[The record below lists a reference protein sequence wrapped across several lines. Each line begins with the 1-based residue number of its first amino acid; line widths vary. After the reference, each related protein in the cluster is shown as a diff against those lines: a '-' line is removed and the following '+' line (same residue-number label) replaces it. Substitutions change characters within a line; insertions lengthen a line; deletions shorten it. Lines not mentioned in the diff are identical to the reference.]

1 MRRYVLG
8 DGQSENM
15 FINWKGF
22 MVSIF
27 YEHSVVGGVVNYKY
41 FIYGVTLP
49 VLKNEI
55 EDFFFARLGTGRTY
69 RYSLRRN
76 VCQPLQRV
84 CEMIQLY
91 EYIVVDK
98 MACAIFDYIFYIYIV
113 SCMLL

>member
-1 MRRYVLG
+1 
-8 DGQSENM
+8 M

-27 YEHSVVGGVVNYKY
+27 YEHSVVGEVVNYKY

-84 CEMIQLY
+84 CELILLKNLSSY
-91 EYIVVDK
+91 KYLHVV
-98 MACAIFDYIFYIYIV
+98 FSVIYFIYTA
-113 SCMLL
+113 LLVIIHI